1 MVFAVIRV
9 VTALFIKETLASA
22 ANDAEMVIEES
33 RRMAVEYQ
41 ERLEELF
48 RLVDND
54 GDGSLSAAEFV
65 QAMELPSVQQYLK
78 FLEVTV
84 RDCGPLFEILAQGDG
99 QITITE
105 FCKGLMQIKG
115 QARALDI
122 VVLQHE
128 NTKLQH
134 DIGKVLQIVK
144 GFDLR
149 ERASRAHAAL
159 QARGSVLSSQRGLLA
174 SLA

>member
-1 MVFAVIRV
+1 LEQVYLV
-9 VTALFIKETLASA
+9 VL
-22 ANDAEMVIEES
+22 
-33 RRMAVEYQ
+33 
-41 ERLEELF
+41 
-48 RLVDND
+48 
-54 GDGSLSAAEFV
+54 GSLCFV
-65 QAMELPSVQQYLK
+65 G
-78 FLEVTV
+78 
-84 RDCGPLFEILAQGDG
+84 RWILISQHISIS
-99 QITITE
+99 QSNLCHPE
-105 FCKGLMQIKG
+105 
-115 QARALDI
+115 
-122 VVLQHE
+122 VLQHE